1 MSSNQIRA
9 IGLDFIESI
18 TTDQIVG
25 MTSSNI
31 ASFSTDQIKNF
42 NSGQL
47 IAIETADIVGLT
59 TNQIV
64 AFDGDKIGVLTPA
77 QVAALSVTQLRAI
90 EVDDASAITELQL
103 EALKTANKLT
113 AFTTA
118 QVAAMDQDLVATYSS
133 FGLTPLVFDL
143 NGDGIQTLSATNGV
157 IFDVNND
164 GQVEKTGWVAATDG
178 LLVRDLNGDGQ
189 INDGGELFGEG
200 TVLADGTKAKDGY
213 AALRALDSNFDGLID
228 VNDAA
233 FNQLLVWTDLNSDGK
248 ANSCELASLSDMS
261 IRMLSLD
268 AIKSSEM
275 NNGNLI
281 GLMGSYTTVDG
292 TTHTMGDV
300 WFSVD
305 NTGKKVFDLAAVV
318 EKSGGVSHV
327 DLKVGEPATLNVAL
341 SDVLSLGEHDV
352 NGLSTVKIDGDA
364 GDTVQLNQDGEG
376 WSQHGTV
383 TDGAQ
388 SYDVYVNQDAQLLV
402 NHKLNTI
409 II

>member
-1 MSSNQIRA
+1 
-9 IGLDFIESI
+9 
-18 TTDQIVG
+18 

-31 ASFSTDQIKNF
+31 ASFTTDQITYF
-42 NSGQL
+42 NSDQL
-47 IAIETADIVGLT
+47 VAIEAADIVGLT
-59 TNQIV
+59 TSQIV
-64 AFDGDKIGVLTPA
+64 AFNGDKIGVLTPA
-77 QVAALSVTQLRAI
+77 QVAALSATQLRAI
-90 EVDDASAITELQL
+90 EVDDVSAITELQL

-113 AFTTA
+113 AFTTD
-118 QVAAMDQDLVATYSS
+118 QVAAMNQDLVDIYAP
-133 FGLTPLVFDL
+133 FGLTPLVLDL
-143 NGDGIQTLSATNGV
+143 NGDGIQTLSAKKGV

-164 GQVEKTGWVAATDG
+164 GKVEKTGWVAATDG

-200 TVLADGTKAKDGY
+200 TVLADGSKAKDGY
-213 AALRALDSNFDGLID
+213 VALRALDSNLDGLID
-228 VNDAA
+228 ANDAA

-268 AIKSSEM
+268 AIKSSEI

-281 GLMGSYTTVDG
+281 GLMGSYTTADG
-292 TTHTMGDV
+292 ATHTMGDV

-305 NTGKKVFDLAAVV
+305 NAGKKIFDLAAVV

-327 DLKVGEPATLNVAL
+327 ALKAGEPATLNIAL

-352 NGLSTVKIDGDA
+352 NGLSTVKIDGEA
-364 GDTVQLNQDGEG
+364 GYTVQLTQGGEG

-402 NHKLNTI
+402 NHKLNTVI
-409 II
+409 I

>member
-1 MSSNQIRA
+1 
-9 IGLDFIESI
+9 
-18 TTDQIVG
+18 
-25 MTSSNI
+25 
-31 ASFSTDQIKNF
+31 
-42 NSGQL
+42 
-47 IAIETADIVGLT
+47 
-59 TNQIV
+59 
-64 AFDGDKIGVLTPA
+64 
-77 QVAALSVTQLRAI
+77 
-90 EVDDASAITELQL
+90 VDDLYTINAEHL
-103 EALKTANKLT
+103 EALKTANKLS
-113 AFTTA
+113 AFSSD
-118 QVAAMDQDLVATYSS
+118 QVAGMDQDLVAVYAS
-133 FGLTPLVFDL
+133 FGLTPLVLDL
-143 NGDGIQTLSATNGV
+143 NGDGIQTISASNGV

-164 GQVEKTGWVAATDG
+164 GLVEKTGWASATDG

-200 TVLADGTKAKDGY
+200 TVLADGSKAKDGY
-213 AALRALDSNFDGLID
+213 VALRALDSNLDGLID
-228 VNDAA
+228 ANDAA
-233 FNQLLVWTDLNSDGK
+233 FNQLLVWTDVNSDGK
-248 ANSCELASLSDMS
+248 ANSCELASLEDMS

-268 AIKSSEM
+268 AIKSSEV

-305 NTGKKVFDLAAVV
+305 NTGQKVFDLAALV
-318 EKSGGVSHV
+318 EKRGGIAIV
-327 DLKVGEPATLNVAL
+327 DLKAGEPATLHVMLN
-341 SDVLSLGEHDV
+341 DVLTLGEYDV

-364 GDTVQLNQDGEG
+364 GDTVQLITGQLDQGGEG

-383 TDGAQ
+383 IDGSQ